1 MWRKPVIWLPLL
13 LLVAVGVSL
22 LPWSPPAEA
31 EGTTLRGPRP
41 SEWKDFLGV
50 NAQFQY
56 FPQPVYEK
64 QMQRLDELGLDWVR
78 LTIHWAMIEP
88 EENQLQLAPLD
99 GVMQAI
105 NAHKLK
111 TLAYLVGSAPF
122 ASSVPEGAEAN
133 DQYPPKDFNVFAQ
146 RMQMLAQRYPQV
158 NVWQV
163 WNEPNIMWMP
173 QADPD
178 AYYRLLTTT
187 VDALRAQLPG
197 QQVATAGM
205 AYYSQMPKQEGLM
218 LEKLLEK
225 GLAEQHLITAY
236 HPYSQYPEGDNPAD
250 KDFLTRSNFLNNALH
265 AKGIAQVWATE
276 WGWSSYN
283 GPKEMQL
290 LIGVDGQADYT
301 LRRLALMSAMD
312 FQRIFLFNLSDLDRR
327 ASPRDQFYGLLDLQ
341 GNPKPV
347 YVALQHFFNV
357 TGPRIEPADAPTVEG
372 APSDL
377 YSIGWTRSDG
387 KRLWMFWSASGEQVH
402 LPGITQATLYNPH
415 DGSETPLSDAS
426 AITVALKTSLQL
438 LVWTP

>member
-1 MWRKPVIWLPLL
+1 VK
-13 LLVAVGVSL
+13 
-22 LPWSPPAEA
+22 
-31 EGTTLRGPRP
+31 
-41 SEWKDFLGV
+41 
-50 NAQFQY
+50 AQFQY

-197 QQVATAGM
+197 
-205 AYYSQMPKQEGLM
+205 S
-218 LEKLLEK
+218 
-225 GLAEQHLITAY
+225 
-236 HPYSQYPEGDNPAD
+236 
-250 KDFLTRSNFLNNALH
+250 RS
-265 AKGIAQVWATE
+265 
-276 WGWSSYN
+276 
-283 GPKEMQL
+283 P
-290 LIGVDGQADYT
+290 
-301 LRRLALMSAMD
+301 RLAWRTTA
-312 FQRIFLFNLSDLDRR
+312 RC
-327 ASPRDQFYGLLDLQ
+327 
-341 GNPKPV
+341 
-347 YVALQHFFNV
+347 
-357 TGPRIEPADAPTVEG
+357 
-372 APSDL
+372 PS
-377 YSIGWTRSDG
+377 
-387 KRLWMFWSASGEQVH
+387 KKV
-402 LPGITQATLYNPH
+402 
-415 DGSETPLSDAS
+415 
-426 AITVALKTSLQL
+426 
-438 LVWTP
+438 